1 MSRLPFLDVRALKLR
16 HKAEFHAALDRVLE
30 SGRFILGQE
39 LEAFEQEF
47 ARYCDI
53 EYCIGVSN
61 GLDALTLILR
71 GLGIGAG
78 QEVIVPSN
86 TNIAT
91 WLAVSHAGAT
101 PVPVEPNLETYNI
114 APQLIEASI
123 TPKTKAIIAV
133 HLYGQP
139 ADMDSINDLAHR
151 YGIAVIEDAAQAH
164 GARYK
169 GRRVGSLGRAAAFS
183 FYPSKNLGALGDAGA
198 ITTSDRALFQRLRAL
213 RNYASKE
220 KRRGACAGFNARL
233 DELQASFLRV
243 ELRSLEEDN
252 FRRRR
257 LAARL
262 MQELSIAP
270 LILPHVPDWAE
281 PAWHLFVVRHGERD
295 RLRKQLD
302 AIGIETLLHYPVP
315 PHRQGAYAG
324 TPLAALALD
333 LSEKIHREVIS
344 LPLHPSMTDEN
355 LDRVIKALRAGA
367 WD

>member
-1 MSRLPFLDVRALKLR
+1 MTRLPFLDVRALKLR

-30 SGRFILGQE
+30 SGRFILGEE
-39 LEAFEQEF
+39 LNAFEQEF
-47 ARYCDI
+47 ARYCNV
-53 EYCIGVSN
+53 EHCVGVSN

-71 GLGIGAG
+71 GLDIGAG

-101 PVPVEPNLETYNI
+101 PVPVEPNLKTYNI

-139 ADMDSINDLAHR
+139 ADMDSINDVAQR
-151 YGIAVIEDAAQAH
+151 YGIVVIEDAAQAH

-169 GRRVGSLGRAAAFS
+169 GRRAGSLGRAAAFS

-198 ITTSDRALFQRLRAL
+198 ITTSDRDLFDRLRAL
-213 RNYASKE
+213 RNYASRE
-220 KRRGACAGFNARL
+220 NHRNVRAGFNARL
-233 DELQASFLRV
+233 DELQASFLRI
-243 ELRSLEEDN
+243 ELSSLEEDN
-252 FRRRR
+252 SRRRR

-262 MQELSIAP
+262 MKELSTAP

-281 PAWHLFVVRHGERD
+281 PAWHLFVVRHSERD
-295 RLRKQLD
+295 RLKKQLD

-324 TPLAALALD
+324 TPVAALALH

-344 LPLHPSMTDEN
+344 LPLHPSMSDPD
-355 LDRVIKALRAGA
+355 LGRVIDAVRANA
-367 WD
+367 